1 MAFYSGEQHGLPTL
15 TGIEPNWHGRWE
27 FTLDKVNATTY
38 NYSFKAFISLSPGKK
53 SKCDYSDPNDYRTPW
68 LDLQITELGIH
79 NNSKGPY
86 GPIIGGN
93 GWYQFRDTFTGSFT
107 VQGSMVI
114 DVKIGLFTGLGS
126 SMGTGLKAIDT
137 WYFSAG
143 QYAVQG
149 IVSPDA
155 YNLRCTGKTSS
166 SLSMAF
172 DVDWGGDEGTR
183 DPGCIL
189 YDSAGNRITEIKNGT
204 TAATFTGLSRYTA
217 YYIEG
222 YAGNS
227 VGSDWTGRQL
237 VYTDPENPTLN
248 APTVSNSKVSQGIQ
262 GVASIDVTP
271 GVVTDNGGKAITQV
285 ETYIRGGQYGSTLTS
300 IGTGTAKKTVNNLL
314 PNTEYYVITRA
325 TNGITESYSAYT
337 TFTTLGNPPEFTD
350 IYASSLALTS
360 ANINYTAKYE
370 YNARYKEYQVEWRY
384 PGTSTWTKLVKST
397 NKINGTNFDDKDDN
411 RIEYRVTVTD
421 NWNRSTTSNV
431 LSYRVMFDYSND
443 ITNFKAIRNPDDT
456 FTITGNWTKR
466 LYTKIDVCLI
476 LGSQMQRTYEIPG
489 NFSDLSLNQSGFSFK
504 TKPYKNKNFPIP
516 TIFDIYINTKHGNVI
531 HKALSTDITKYSNAI
546 NTINKSGNVVS
557 RPMSSITKRSDGITE
572 IKLLRQHDIVK
583 LSRFMRYIDIDSR
596 GTESNIIVSTSKTI
610 NQGTLS
616 IDVSYQIQHVS
627 KNLYTFNFTRLRLK
641 NTNNLRIRNNN
652 LCLFINSNKNI
663 NYRFKICIP
672 NINLAAN
679 TWTEI
684 DCSEGGSLIVQPDT
698 TPTTI
703 TGDIT
708 LDWKPEFDLQSTLGT
723 TSNFSE
729 SKNFGNSDI
738 ANNHLVNIKVYD
750 INGVDRASGKTITL
764 TNGALPIVYNGGNA
778 TNGTTDSNKFIYSEN
793 GLPLRLDLGQEY
805 EISKIE
811 IQRRILTNNSYI
823 RNYIIGRN
831 ENKELCYIFY
841 DSESNNQYNEY
852 HRTFNIK

>member
-1 MAFYSGEQHGLPTL
+1 MAFYSGEQHGLPTIY
-15 TGIEPNWHGRWE
+15 GNEPNWHGRWE

-38 NYSFKAFISLSPGKK
+38 NYTFKAFISLSPGKK
-53 SKCDYSDPNDYRTPW
+53 AKCDYSDPSDYRTPW

-86 GPIIGGN
+86 GPVIGGQ
-93 GWYQFRDTFTGSFT
+93 GWYQFRDTFSGSFT

-126 SMGTGLKAIDT
+126 SMGTGLGAIDT

-149 IVSPDA
+149 ITNPDA

-172 DVDWGGDEGTR
+172 DVDWGGDDGTR

-248 APTVSNSKVSQGIQ
+248 APVVSNSKVTQGIQ

-300 IGTGTAKKTVNNLL
+300 IGTGTSKKTVNNLL

-325 TNGITESYSAYT
+325 TNGITESYSPYT

-350 IYASSLALTS
+350 IYASNLALTS

-370 YNARYKEYQVEWRY
+370 YNARFKEYQVEWRY
-384 PGTSTWTKLVKST
+384 PGTSTWNKLTKST
-397 NKINGTNFDDKDDN
+397 NKINGTNFDEKDDN
-411 RIEYRVTVTD
+411 RLEYRVTVTD

-431 LSYRVMFDYSND
+431 LSYRVMFDYTND
-443 ITNFKAIRNPDDT
+443 ITNFKAVRNPDDT
-456 FTITGNWTKR
+456 FTISGNWTKR
-466 LYTKIDVCLI
+466 LYTKIQSCLI
-476 LGSQMQRTYEIPG
+476 LSHQSQQNSELSG
-489 NFSDLSLNQSGFSFK
+489 NFSNLSMTQSGFTFR
-504 TKPYKNKNFPIP
+504 TKQYKNRYIHITFSLYISIKCGDK
-516 TIFDIYINTKHGNVI
+516 IFKYLEDRRLNYPNSINI
-531 HKALSTDITKYSNAI
+531 
-546 NTINKSGNVVS
+546 INKSNIS
-557 RPMSSITKRSDGITE
+557 SKQISSIRYNEKHEVEKKI
-572 IKLLRQHDIVK
+572 LRPHDIIK
-583 LSRFMRYIDIDSR
+583 LSRKVRYIDIDSR
-596 GTESNIIVSTSKTI
+596 GTRSNINISKSSTI
-610 NQGTLS
+610 NFGRFTIDYSYRIKHLSRTLYELS
-616 IDVSYQIQHVS
+616 
-627 KNLYTFNFTRLRLK
+627 FTK
-641 NTNNLRIRNNN
+641 IKIKTNDGSRIRIRNNN
-652 LCLFINSNKNI
+652 LLFTINRSSSVSYKLAFTLPNITVNSSYQEIDVNNYYGYFLQEDSISTNIKGDLFIYWRS
-663 NYRFKICIP
+663 
-672 NINLAAN
+672 
-679 TWTEI
+679 
-684 DCSEGGSLIVQPDT
+684 
-698 TPTTI
+698 
-703 TGDIT
+703 
-708 LDWKPEFDLQSTLGT
+708 EFDYQQSPGLQSD
-723 TSNFSE
+723 FSQI
-729 SKNFGNSDI
+729 KNYGNSDML
-738 ANNHLVNIKVYD
+738 NNHLVNIKVYD
-750 INGVDRASGKTITL
+750 RNNIDRALGKILTL
-764 TNGALPIVYNGGNA
+764 TDNSNCLVYNNGNA
-778 TNGTTDSNKFIYSEN
+778 TNGTLDSNKFIYSEN

-805 EISKIE
+805 EIDRIE
-811 IQRRILTNNSYI
+811 IQRRILTNNTYS

-831 ENKELCYIFY
+831 NDKEICYIFY
-841 DSESNNQYNEY
+841 DSNVNNEY
-852 HRTFNIK
+852 EETKKIFKLN

>member
-1 MAFYSGEQHGLPTL
+1 MAFYSGEQHGLPTV

-53 SKCDYSDPNDYRTPW
+53 AKCDYSDPNDYRTPW

-86 GPIIGGN
+86 GPVIGGN

-126 SMGTGLKAIDT
+126 SMGTGLMAIDT

-189 YDSAGNRITEIKNGT
+189 YDSAGNKITEIKNGT

-325 TNGITESYSAYT
+325 TNSITESYSAYT

-360 ANINYTAKYE
+360 ANINYTSKYE

-384 PGTSTWTKLVKST
+384 PGTTTWTKLTKST

-411 RIEYRVTVTD
+411 RIEYRVTITD

-443 ITNFKAIRNPDDT
+443 ITNFKVVRNPDDT

-466 LYTKIDVCLI
+466 LYTKIQTCLI
-476 LGSQMQRTYEIPG
+476 LSHQSQQNMELAG
-489 NFSDLSLNQSGFSFK
+489 DFSNLIMTQSGFTFK
-504 TKPYKNKNFPIP
+504 TKPYKNKYIQLSFCLFLSIKSSNNLIYKYL
-516 TIFDIYINTKHGNVI
+516 DIKGLN
-531 HKALSTDITKYSNAI
+531 YSNAI

-557 RPMSSITKRSDGITE
+557 RQFSSIGYNNEGKVE
-572 IKLLRQHDIVK
+572 VKKLRQHDIVK
-583 LSRFMRYIDIDSR
+583 LSKTMRYIDIDSR
-596 GTESNIIVSTSKTI
+596 GTSSNISVSKSNVSTLGRFTFDYSYSITHISKT
-610 NQGTLS
+610 
-616 IDVSYQIQHVS
+616 
-627 KNLYTFNFTRLRLK
+627 LYRLEFTKFRIK
-641 NTNNLRIRNNN
+641 TNDSSTIRTRNNN
-652 LCLFINSNKNI
+652 LLIAFNRTDPVSYKLAFTISNMTVNSSYQEIDISNYHSYFLQSDDNSTLIKGNLFI
-663 NYRFKICIP
+663 F
-672 NINLAAN
+672 
-679 TWTEI
+679 W
-684 DCSEGGSLIVQPDT
+684 
-698 TPTTI
+698 
-703 TGDIT
+703 
-708 LDWKPEFDLQSTLGT
+708 WPEFDYQQSPGLQSD
-723 TSNFSE
+723 FSQT
-729 SKNFGNSDI
+729 KNYGNSDTS
-738 ANNHLVNIKVYD
+738 NNHLVNIKVID
-750 INGVDRASGKTITL
+750 KDNIDRAAGKSIKL
-764 TNGALPIVYNGGNA
+764 VDGSNPIIYNGGNP
-778 TNGTTDSNKFIYSEN
+778 TNGISDSNKFIYSEN

-805 EISKIE
+805 EIKRIE
-811 IQRRILTNNSYI
+811 IQRRILTNNTYS

-831 ENKELCYIFY
+831 NDKEICYIFY
-841 DSESNNQYNEY
+841 DSNTQNEY
-852 HRTFNIK
+852 KEVNKIFNIK